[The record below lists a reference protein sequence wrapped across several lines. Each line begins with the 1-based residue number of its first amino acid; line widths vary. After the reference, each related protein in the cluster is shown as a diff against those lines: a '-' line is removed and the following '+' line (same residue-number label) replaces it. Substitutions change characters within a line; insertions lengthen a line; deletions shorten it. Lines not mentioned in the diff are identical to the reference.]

1 MDTVVHSYIHT
12 KEYIH
17 VMYVCVYSQSIDRPQ
32 HRPTQDRKKEG
43 NARNMRPT
51 ATKKTWGGGGGGGG
65 GGTEPAYLAV
75 ETADPTWEGDMD
87 AMEDGGGQDLGTGTA
102 APPAPSPASPGPA
115 VGARRRMLAAMAL
128 ALAALL
134 GAASVLVRQAGRGY
148 GYGDGYGHDRGPGT
162 DPRPA
167 RPPPGPT
174 RKHQAGLPSSAAGEE
189 EEDEPHPP
197 FPPFPPELLGG
208 TDGGP
213 YDGAGADFVNSAGRT
228 PAYWD
233 EVRDLRKHG
242 AGAGAGAEAGGGGSW
257 GPCMPPDPADGGQ
270 AAVNWTEAVQ
280 RNRQRVDDDHL
291 PPYPDPGGPLGP
303 NARYS
308 EREVAWGMCRP
319 GFVIIGAGK
328 CGTSSLYHYLVGHD
342 RVLPAREKQIHYF
355 KYYAQRSMSWYLS
368 HFPSTETFLGS
379 GALMTGEA
387 SPGYLPYG
395 NVARITADR
404 LPGPRIVVAAR
415 EPLDRAWSSYR
426 YSYVV
431 PALERAMKGRAKE
444 RGVPKGMTEDY
455 YRENHLFSFEEMV
468 RAELRVLRECLR
480 PGGGGEQMAWN
491 AYGGQKWA
499 REEFQRRKEA
509 REPPLIDLADHC
521 YGDSVSKDVPRAQWS
536 DLVRENPEKI
546 IRLPSLHL
554 VESFVG
560 RGLYVLP
567 LEWWYITYP
576 AEDIYLVC
584 NEDMRDDAVNMLSD
598 LSGWLGLPDFDFT
611 DVVAEGMYN
620 VGGHR
625 GYDEATPWDEVDGE
639 VDGDASDSD
648 DNSSDSGAS
657 SDGEGGTG
665 HHNHEEIYGEIPI
678 SDELKEELLNFVRP
692 FNERLFELTG
702 QRCNWL

>member
-1 MDTVVHSYIHT
+1 M
-12 KEYIH
+12 
-17 VMYVCVYSQSIDRPQ
+17 
-32 HRPTQDRKKEG
+32 
-43 NARNMRPT
+43 
-51 ATKKTWGGGGGGGG
+51 
-65 GGTEPAYLAV
+65 PAA
-75 ETADPTWEGDMD
+75 
-87 AMEDGGGQDLGTGTA
+87 
-102 APPAPSPASPGPA
+102 
-115 VGARRRMLAAMAL
+115 
-128 ALAALL
+128 
-134 GAASVLVRQAGRGY
+134 
-148 GYGDGYGHDRGPGT
+148 
-162 DPRPA
+162 
-167 RPPPGPT
+167 
-174 RKHQAGLPSSAAGEE
+174 
-189 EEDEPHPP
+189 
-197 FPPFPPELLGG
+197 
-208 TDGGP
+208 
-213 YDGAGADFVNSAGRT
+213 
-228 PAYWD
+228 
-233 EVRDLRKHG
+233 
-242 AGAGAGAEAGGGGSW
+242 
-257 GPCMPPDPADGGQ
+257 
-270 AAVNWTEAVQ
+270 
-280 RNRQRVDDDHL
+280 
-291 PPYPDPGGPLGP
+291 
-303 NARYS
+303 
-308 EREVAWGMCRP
+308 
-319 GFVIIGAGK
+319 
-328 CGTSSLYHYLVGHD
+328 
-342 RVLPAREKQIHYF
+342 
-355 KYYAQRSMSWYLS
+355 
-368 HFPSTETFLGS
+368 
-379 GALMTGEA
+379 
-387 SPGYLPYG
+387 
-395 NVARITADR
+395 
-404 LPGPRIVVAAR
+404 
-415 EPLDRAWSSYR
+415 
-426 YSYVV
+426 
-431 PALERAMKGRAKE
+431 
-444 RGVPKGMTEDY
+444 
-455 YRENHLFSFEEMV
+455 
-468 RAELRVLRECLR
+468 
-480 PGGGGEQMAWN
+480 GGGGEQMAWN

-521 YGDSVSKDVPRAQWS
+521 YGNSVSKDVPRAQWS

>member
-1 MDTVVHSYIHT
+1 MCVLTVNRSPATQTHPRQ
-12 KEYIH
+12 KE
-17 VMYVCVYSQSIDRPQ
+17 RRERAQ
-32 HRPTQDRKKEG
+32 HAAHRHEEDVGRRRRRRRRRDG
-43 NARNMRPT
+43 ARVP
-51 ATKKTWGGGGGGGG
+51 GGGDRR
-65 GGTEPAYLAV
+65 P
-75 ETADPTWEGDMD
+75 
-87 AMEDGGGQDLGTGTA
+87 DLGGRHGRHGGRRRA
-102 APPAPSPASPGPA
+102 GPRDRDRGAPGPLPRLPGPRRRGPKAHAGRDGAGAGGAPGRGLRPGPA
-115 VGARRRMLAAMAL
+115 GRPRVRVRGRVRPRPRAGNGPASGPAPAGTHAQAPGRPPLVRRR
-128 ALAALL
+128 
-134 GAASVLVRQAGRGY
+134 GGGERRGRA
-148 GYGDGYGHDRGPGT
+148 P
-162 DPRPA
+162 
-167 RPPPGPT
+167 
-174 RKHQAGLPSSAAGEE
+174 
-189 EEDEPHPP
+189 PP

-233 EVRDLRKHG
+233 EVRDLRKH
-242 AGAGAGAEAGGGGSW
+242 GAGAGAEAGGGGSW